1 MVSGTI
7 SSNLRCGGS
16 QIASRATRF
25 LRRGGAV
32 RHPHGLSWRAR
43 GSLSPA
49 RQIRRA
55 RKATLRCRRDCSA
68 RGVAVANAHSLPF
81 RAWQPVSPGVSWHR
95 CAPAIAPAW
104 HYPGYPYSPVLV
116 GAASWRERSGG
127 RRDRQSW
134 NRLDHRSP
142 VGQDWG
148 CGVLHGALGGPGGG
162 PGSAAQA
169 SSATQEPAGE
179 GQNRGKSSHCGG
191 RLGRAVGLRAA
202 EGPFRTSGIHRQ
214 RPAPCKIISRSSAR
228 FVRPNLG
235 LHCVTLRCI
244 TKVHAHAS
252 LGHHA
257 HDHAISRFGWLVGIR
272 DFH

>member
-16 QIASRATRF
+16 QVASRATRF

-32 RHPHGLSWRAR
+32 RHPHGLSGGQRVHCLLLDKSGVLRRQLCAAVVT
-43 GSLSPA
+43 A
-49 RQIRRA
+49 RQGTWRWSMLIPSLLCMA
-55 RKATLRCRRDCSA
+55 AP
-68 RGVAVANAHSLPF
+68 VA
-81 RAWQPVSPGVSWHR
+81 
-95 CAPAIAPAW
+95 
-104 HYPGYPYSPVLV
+104 
-116 GAASWRERSGG
+116 WRELAPVCPGHCSCMALSRVSVLSRPGWSRQLAGTLWRPSRSE
-127 RRDRQSW
+127 SW

-191 RLGRAVGLRAA
+191 RLGRASVSVPRKALS
-202 EGPFRTSGIHRQ
+202 EP
-214 RPAPCKIISRSSAR
+214 PASTVSAR
-228 FVRPNLG
+228 LRVKSFHAPVYALCVRISG
-235 LHCVTLRCI
+235 CTALR
-244 TKVHAHAS
+244 
-252 LGHHA
+252 
-257 HDHAISRFGWLVGIR
+257 
-272 DFH
+272 

>member
-116 GAASWRERSGG
+116 GAAAGGNPLAAVEIGSRGIDLIIARQLGRIGGVVFFMGRWAVRGAGRDQRRRRRRPRKSRQERGKTGVNQATAGG
-127 RRDRQSW
+127 GW
-134 NRLDHRSP
+134 
-142 VGQDWG
+142 
-148 CGVLHGALGGPGGG
+148 GGPSVSV
-162 PGSAAQA
+162 PRKALSEPPA
-169 SSATQEPAGE
+169 ST
-179 GQNRGKSSHCGG
+179 
-191 RLGRAVGLRAA
+191 V
-202 EGPFRTSGIHRQ
+202 
-214 RPAPCKIISRSSAR
+214 SAR
-228 FVRPNLG
+228 
-235 LHCVTLRCI
+235 LRV
-244 TKVHAHAS
+244 KSFHAPVHA
-252 LGHHA
+252 LCVR
-257 HDHAISRFGWLVGIR
+257 ISGCTALR
-272 DFH
+272 

>member
-32 RHPHGLSWRAR
+32 RHPHGLSGGQRVHCLLLDKSGVLRRQLCAAVVT
-43 GSLSPA
+43 A
-49 RQIRRA
+49 RQGTWRWSMLIP
-55 RKATLRCRRDCSA
+55 
-68 RGVAVANAHSLPF
+68 SLLCM
-81 RAWQPVSPGVSWHR
+81 AALSPGVSWHR